1 MTLRFPEL
9 TPTVVT
15 ATDLLTHPAA
25 TPAVGSSPL
34 IVTGVHKIEVA
45 TVTNLI
51 DMLPDDHVAEGKIAV
66 TAEASTR
73 TDPGGWAT
81 SAVSAVRVDL
91 LPLRFRR
98 DDIMPL
104 ATHFADVLIARRGS
118 PHGIRF
124 APDVVQLL
132 CRYDWPGNC
141 LELRGVV
148 GASLATAL
156 WSDVTMKDVPNDIVR
171 NAAKHRRTLIEEA
184 EADVIR
190 STLEM
195 THWNKA
201 KAAELLEI
209 SRSRLY
215 RKVKAYGL
223 VPNIFPTPTEVH
235 AALVV
240 SAGANR

>member
-1 MTLRFPEL
+1 MRFPDQ

-15 ATDLLTHPAA
+15 AADLLVPPATRFA
-25 TPAVGSSPL
+25 AAAPPL
-34 IVTGVHKIEVA
+34 IVTGVDKLEDA
-45 TVTNLI
+45 TVTDLI
-51 DMLPDDHVAEGKIAV
+51 DVLPADLVAAGKIAL
-66 TAEASTR
+66 TAESSTS
-73 TDPGGWAT
+73 TDPAGWAI
-81 SAVSAVRVDL
+81 SAVSAVRVEL

-104 ATHFADVLIARRGS
+104 AMHFADLLIERRGG
-118 PHGIRF
+118 PPRRIRF
-124 APDVVQLL
+124 GPDVVQLL

-148 GASLATAL
+148 GSSLATAL
-156 WSDVTMKDVPNDIVR
+156 WSDVTMKDVPADIVR

-184 EADVIR
+184 EADIIR

-201 KAAELLEI
+201 RAAELLEI

-223 VPNIFPTPTEVH
+223 VPNLFPAPDQVH
-235 AALVV
+235 DAFVV
-240 SAGANR
+240 AAGANR